1 MDSFLLA
8 CRKCGNRQFHTFHCE
23 YGSYDT
29 RFSLVTDEHRNGVF
43 SHVDSAR
50 KEKAS
55 KTTIVASEL
64 LQESAA
70 LIKQRGV
77 ERDAEGGERSMK
89 RTVESFNA
97 MTGHKL
103 TEEDGWLFMMMLKLS
118 RSRAGKTQ
126 PDDYKDL
133 ISYSALLSECALK
146 GKVDEPRLPS

>member
-1 MDSFLLA
+1 MY
-8 CRKCGNRQFHTFHCE
+8 CGNSLFHTLYCE
-23 YGSYDT
+23 YNHHIDKT
-29 RFSLVTDEHRNGVF
+29 RRVTAKQRGCMDREDIYPNP
-43 SHVDSAR
+43 A
-50 KEKAS
+50 
-55 KTTIVASEL
+55 TASEL

-89 RTVESFNA
+89 RTVDSFNA

-118 RSRAGKTQ
+118 RSRAGKIQ

-133 ISYSALLSECALK
+133 ISYSALLSECVLK
-146 GKVDEPRLPS
+146 ETK